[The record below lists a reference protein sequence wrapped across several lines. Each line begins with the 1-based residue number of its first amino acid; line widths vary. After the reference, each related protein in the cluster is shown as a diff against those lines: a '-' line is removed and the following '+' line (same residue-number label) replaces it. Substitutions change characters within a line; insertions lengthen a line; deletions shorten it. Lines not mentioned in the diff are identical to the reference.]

1 MGDLVLPIKDGK
13 VVESKSSDSTTKKST
28 SGKNELGK
36 DAFLQ
41 LLVTQMKYQDPL
53 NPNTDTQFVA
63 QLATFSQLEQMQNLS
78 QTSTNSQAFSLV
90 GTEVTIKT
98 EDSSGGVAYKSGTVD
113 FVTMSGG
120 KAQLSVDGNLYSLDQ
135 LYEVVDAN
143 YVIKQGLPGI
153 DTATKVTYDIA
164 APNDISFKVNLGS
177 NLTQASTVL
186 VQVNGKVIDQKYITV
201 KDNVVTV
208 SKDALTEL
216 PVGSY
221 KAIVGFNDSL
231 STIVKDKLTIEVK
244 NSNPANNSTDTDNT
258 ANGSTNTD
266 NTANDSTNTNSTE

>member
-13 VVESKSSDSTTKKST
+13 VVESKSSESTKKKSNSGT
-28 SGKNELGK
+28 SELGK

-78 QTSTNSQAFSLV
+78 QTSSNSQAFSLV
-90 GTEVTIKT
+90 GSDVTVKT
-98 EDSSGGVAYKSGTVD
+98 EDSSGGVTYKSGAVD

-120 KAQLSVDGNLYSLDQ
+120 KAQLSIEGNLYSLDQ
-135 LYEVVDAN
+135 LYEVVDGN
-143 YVIKQGLPGI
+143 YLIKQGLPGI
-153 DTATKVTYDIA
+153 DTATTVTYDIA
-164 APNDISFKVNLGS
+164 APKDISFKVNLGS
-177 NLTQASTVL
+177 NLTKASTVL

-201 KDNVVTV
+201 KDGVVTV

-231 STIVKDKLTIEVK
+231 STIVQDKLTIQVK
-244 NSNPANNSTDTDNT
+244 NSNAADDSTDTENTDNDSTDTDS
-258 ANGSTNTD
+258 ANTD
-266 NTANDSTNTNSTE
+266 STV